1 MNIPVEVTPMD
12 ILDILG
18 KIIILHG
25 VTFALTWI

>member
-12 ILDILG
+12 ILEILG
-18 KIIILHG
+18 KIIILHD